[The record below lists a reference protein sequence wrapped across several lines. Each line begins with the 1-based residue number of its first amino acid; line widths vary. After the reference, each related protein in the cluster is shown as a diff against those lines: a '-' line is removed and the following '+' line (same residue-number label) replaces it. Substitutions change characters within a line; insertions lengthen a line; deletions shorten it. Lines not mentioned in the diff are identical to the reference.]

1 MLNCIIIDDEQH
13 CIDGLKA
20 MIESRF
26 EDVIHVMETSSN
38 SLLAH
43 AMVLEKKPDILF
55 LDIEMPRLNGIDF
68 MKLFSEKKFEVIYT
82 TAYDKYAL
90 DALKNE
96 ALDYLVKPFSIEELS
111 GAITKCIKKI
121 EAQSKPKSTPQ
132 FSRFAI
138 NTSAGNMTVVEPQ
151 EIIWIRADGN
161 YSTLFFT
168 NRPKLLLPK
177 TLKDFED
184 QLMPYNFFRCH
195 NSNLININH
204 VKSFQSSDGED
215 YILMSNDDKVEISR
229 RKKTDLFAIIKK
241 I

>member
-20 MIESRF
+20 MIGSRF

-96 ALDYLVKPFSIEELS
+96 ALDYLVKPFSIDELS
-111 GAITKCIKKI
+111 GAIAK
-121 EAQSKPKSTPQ
+121 
-132 FSRFAI
+132 
-138 NTSAGNMTVVEPQ
+138 
-151 EIIWIRADGN
+151 
-161 YSTLFFT
+161 
-168 NRPKLLLPK
+168 
-177 TLKDFED
+177 
-184 QLMPYNFFRCH
+184 
-195 NSNLININH
+195 
-204 VKSFQSSDGED
+204 
-215 YILMSNDDKVEISR
+215 
-229 RKKTDLFAIIKK
+229 
-241 I
+241 

>member
-111 GAITKCIKKI
+111 GAIAKCTRKI

>member
-20 MIESRF
+20 MIENRF
-26 EDVIHVMETSSN
+26 ADYINVLETSSN

-43 AMVLEKKPDILF
+43 AMVLDKKPDILF

-68 MKLFSEKKFEVIYT
+68 MKLFTEKSFEVIYT

-96 ALDYLVKPFSIEELS
+96 ALDYLIKPFSIEELS
-111 GAITKCIKKI
+111 CAIEKCTKKI
-121 EAQSKPKSTPQ
+121 DAKNKPKSPQQ

-138 NTSAGNMTVVEPQ
+138 HTNAGNMTVVEPQ

-168 NRPKLLLPK
+168 NRPKLLVPK

-184 QLMPYNFFRCH
+184 QLIPYNFFRCH

-204 VKSFQSSDGED
+204 VKSFQASEGED

-229 RKKTDLFAIIKK
+229 RKKSDLFAIIKK